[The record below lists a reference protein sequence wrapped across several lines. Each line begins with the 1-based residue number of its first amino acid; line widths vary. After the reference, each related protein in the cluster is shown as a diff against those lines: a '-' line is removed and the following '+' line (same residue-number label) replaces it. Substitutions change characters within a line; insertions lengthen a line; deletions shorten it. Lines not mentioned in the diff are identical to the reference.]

1 MHQGSRQTNATGDS
15 RRSDDWQGRD
25 LRGASPSRYGPVNGR
40 VSALLAGCALIAAG
54 CSVGLADTG
63 GDATATDATD
73 AVASDAADAARTD
86 TGNVSPTDTGAEAAA
101 APCSLLGPGCVNN
114 QACYPYPFDSPSPTD
129 TRCAFQGAGDVAVPC
144 QSQLDCDGTSIC
156 SNPGDPSSVCLA
168 RCDLSFPYCFA
179 GTNCI
184 ALSRFSGV
192 GACTL

>member
-1 MHQGSRQTNATGDS
+1 MHQAWKQTNAGS
-15 RRSDDWQGRD
+15 EGHRRDVPQRRNCRPRVDGRA
-25 LRGASPSRYGPVNGR
+25 L
-40 VSALLAGCALIAAG
+40 ALLTCCSLIAAG
-54 CSVGLADTG
+54 CSVGLAEPG
-63 GDATATDATD
+63 GDATATDAADALVTD
-73 AVASDAADAARTD
+73 GADAARTD
-86 TGNVSPTDTGAEAAA
+86 VGDAPLTDTGAEAAA
-101 APCSLLGPGCVNN
+101 APCSLLGASCVNN
-114 QACYPYPFDSPSPTD
+114 QACYPYPFDSPGPTD

-184 ALSRFSGV
+184 PLSAFPGV